1 MILLHPCNNL
11 FLYISISDCNVRNY
25 IDQNRDN
32 DESDMPKKNCDCDD
46 EQMTQTK
53 NCTYQEKANV
63 SPGIYI
69 FAITKYFY
77 KYDSFEYII
86 YFYFILQY

>member
-1 MILLHPCNNL
+1 MVLLHPCNDL

-25 IDQNRDN
+25 IDQNKDN
-32 DESDMPKKNCDCDD
+32 DESDIPKKDYDY

-53 NCTYQEKANV
+53 NCIYQGKANV

-69 FAITKYFY
+69 LVIKKYFY
-77 KYDSFEYII
+77 KYNSFEYII